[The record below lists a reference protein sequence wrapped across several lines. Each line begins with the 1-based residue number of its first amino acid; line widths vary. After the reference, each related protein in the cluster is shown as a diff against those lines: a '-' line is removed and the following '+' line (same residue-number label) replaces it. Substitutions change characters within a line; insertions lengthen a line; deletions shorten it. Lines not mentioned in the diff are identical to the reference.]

1 MMSPLVIILIY
12 LIYLLFLVVVGKDA
26 YKRYL
31 IANKKIADRRFFIGE
46 IVSIITLFLL
56 LTILSFL
63 CLYIN
68 YTGFNIT
75 V

>member
-46 IVSIITLFLL
+46 IVSI
-56 LTILSFL
+56 
-63 CLYIN
+63 
-68 YTGFNIT
+68 
-75 V
+75 